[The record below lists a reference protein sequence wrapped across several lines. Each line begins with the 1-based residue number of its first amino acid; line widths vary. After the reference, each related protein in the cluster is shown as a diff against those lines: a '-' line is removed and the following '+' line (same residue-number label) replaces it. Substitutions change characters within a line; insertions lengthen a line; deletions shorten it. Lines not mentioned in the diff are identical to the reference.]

1 MEVENNY
8 APVVQAVGLTKMFRD
23 FWNRPKARAVNG
35 IDFEIRPGEV
45 VGLLGPNGSG
55 KSTTVKMLLGLLYP
69 TGGKVTVFG
78 KSPRVVETKRE
89 IGYLPEESYLY
100 KFLTAEE
107 TLDFFG
113 SLFNLSAADR
123 KRRIDQLLDMVGLAH
138 ARYRKVGE
146 FSKGMARR
154 IGLAQAMINDP
165 AFLILDEPTSGLDP
179 LGCREVK
186 DLILALKKRG
196 KTVLIT
202 SHLLSDVED
211 ICDRVII
218 LYGGQIRA
226 EGALDELLAVSDKT
240 RILTPQ
246 LPKAAMDKMLEIL
259 RENLDGENFKID
271 HPRRT
276 LEEFFLDVI
285 YRARQESIVTSGADS
300 SGRIAAYLT
309 GENQD
314 KNAVLS
320 SLLTPENTGIQEE
333 KEAAVSPEENIVAEN
348 EKISAALNDDSAVTP
363 VEKGESDTAD
373 DAGKKENIR
382 RANDKLDSLLGSG
395 TEE

>member
-1 MEVENNY
+1 MEGNY
-8 APVVQAVGLTKMFRD
+8 EPVVQAVGLTKMFRD
-23 FWNRPKARAVNG
+23 FWHRPKARAVNG
-35 IDFEIRPGEV
+35 IDFEIKPGEV

-69 TGGKVTVFG
+69 TGGQVTVFG
-78 KSPRVVETKRE
+78 KSPRAVETKRE

-107 TLDFFG
+107 TLNFFA
-113 SLFNLSAADR
+113 SLFNISPADR
-123 KRRIDQLLDMVGLAH
+123 KMRIDQLLDMVGLAH
-138 ARYRKVGE
+138 ARYRRVGE

-218 LYGGQIRA
+218 LYGGKIRA
-226 EGALDELLAVSDKT
+226 EGALDELLTVSDKT

-246 LPKAAMDKMLEIL
+246 LPKNTMDKVLELL
-259 RENLDGENFKID
+259 RENLDGEEFKID

-285 YRARQESIVTSGADS
+285 SQARSESVETAGVAGGSG
-300 SGRIAAYLT
+300 IAEYLT
-309 GENQD
+309 GADPDD
-314 KNAVLS
+314 KNAVLD
-320 SLLTPENTGIQEE
+320 SLLKENVTASASPEAVPEVQKIEKSVSAEDDKLASVLGENQPAQAVVEE
-333 KEAAVSPEENIVAEN
+333 KNIVAE
-348 EKISAALNDDSAVTP
+348 
-363 VEKGESDTAD
+363 
-373 DAGKKENIR
+373 DAENMR
-382 RANDKLDSLLGSG
+382 RANDKLDSLLGGKSSG
-395 TEE
+395 E

>member
-1 MEVENNY
+1 MERNY
-8 APVVQAVGLTKMFRD
+8 EPVVQAVGLTKMFRD
-23 FWNRPKARAVNG
+23 FWHRPKARAVNG

-78 KSPRVVETKRE
+78 KSPRAVETKRE

-107 TLDFFG
+107 TLNFFG
-113 SLFNLSAADR
+113 SLFNISAQDR
-123 KRRIDQLLDMVGLAH
+123 RQRIEQLLDMVGLSH
-138 ARYRKVGE
+138 ARYRRVGE

-226 EGALDELLAVSDKT
+226 EGALDDLLEVSDKT

-246 LPKAAMDKMLEIL
+246 LPKDAMDRLLALL
-259 RENLDGENFKID
+259 RDNLQGEDFLID

-285 YRARQESIVTSGADS
+285 SQARRESVETAGVAGSG
-300 SGRIAAYLT
+300 GIAEYLT
-309 GENQD
+309 AGDGDKAD
-314 KNAVLS
+314 KNAVLD
-320 SLLTPENTGIQEE
+320 SLLQENTAAFAPAEKAEE
-333 KEAAVSPEENIVAEN
+333 KEVVQTAEDKLASVLGSKTPLKVEEKEVVRTAEENS
-348 EKISAALNDDSAVTP
+348 EKM
-363 VEKGESDTAD
+363 
-373 DAGKKENIR
+373 R
-382 RANDKLDSLLGSG
+382 RANDKLDSLLGGKSG
-395 TEE
+395 E

>member
-1 MEVENNY
+1 MEGNY
-8 APVVQAVGLTKMFRD
+8 EPVVQAVGLTKMFRD
-23 FWNRPKARAVNG
+23 FWHRPKARAVNG
-35 IDFEIRPGEV
+35 IDFEIKPGEV

-78 KSPRVVETKRE
+78 KSPRAVETKRE

-107 TLDFFG
+107 TLNFFA
-113 SLFNLSAADR
+113 SLFNISPADR
-123 KRRIDQLLDMVGLAH
+123 KMRIDQLLDMVGLAH
-138 ARYRKVGE
+138 ARYRRVGE

-226 EGALDELLAVSDKT
+226 EGALDDLLTVSDKT

-246 LPKAAMDKMLEIL
+246 LPKNTMDKVLELL
-259 RENLDGENFKID
+259 RENLDGEEFKID

-285 YRARQESIVTSGADS
+285 TQARSESVETAGVAGGSG
-300 SGRIAAYLT
+300 IAEYLT
-309 GENQD
+309 GNDPED
-314 KNAVLS
+314 KNAVLD
-320 SLLTPENTGIQEE
+320 SLLQEGS
-333 KEAAVSPEENIVAEN
+333 AAVKAPAAPAPAPEETVSAGDEKLAEVLGETQSAKAVEEVKNVVAEN
-348 EKISAALNDDSAVTP
+348 A
-363 VEKGESDTAD
+363 
-373 DAGKKENIR
+373 ENMR
-382 RANDKLDSLLGSG
+382 RANDKLDSLLGGKSSG
-395 TEE
+395 E